1 MMLLLASCSIV
12 AIDETKATV
21 VEGRNLVE
29 RQDIVFYLEELDNV
43 LRSMDVVGEVC
54 L

>member
-1 MMLLLASCSIV
+1 MMLLLASCPIV

-43 LRSMDVVGEVC
+43 LHSMDVVGKVC